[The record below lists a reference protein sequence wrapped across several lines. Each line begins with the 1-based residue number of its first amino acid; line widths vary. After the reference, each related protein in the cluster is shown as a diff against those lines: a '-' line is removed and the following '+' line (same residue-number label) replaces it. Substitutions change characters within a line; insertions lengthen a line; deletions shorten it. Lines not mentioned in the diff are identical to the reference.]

1 MNGILEKQ
9 RFLWYTNIGA
19 NKKGGDGNARESE
32 HRVEK
37 QVEG

>member
-1 MNGILEKQ
+1 MGYLKNNGFYGILTLE
-9 RFLWYTNIGA
+9 RI
-19 NKKGGDGNARESE
+19 KKGGDGNARESE

>member
-1 MNGILEKQ
+1 MGYLKNNGFYGILTLERIK
-9 RFLWYTNIGA
+9 R
-19 NKKGGDGNARESE
+19 GDGNARESE